1 MGLIPGCVIP
11 RMLKMYKWLPC
22 LALSNL
28 SQGLASLLPN
38 GMSSKMYE
46 NSLPEKS
53 LIIISLYSL
62 EDCMEDWHLC

>member
-1 MGLIPGCVIP
+1 MGSIPGCIIP
-11 RMLKMYKWLPC
+11 KILKMYQWLPC
-22 LALSNL
+22 LALSNIR
-28 SQGLASLLPN
+28 QGLASHLSN
-38 GMSSKMYE
+38 GMSSK